1 MCRCSGHCCVGF
13 PVNMDSNDHIQMAAK
28 LSMWAKTYMASAR
41 GWFSDEMRYI
51 ADMIIPVKEV
61 VEPDGEGERH
71 YTRFNCKYFNSETRD
86 CLAYDQRPTMCS
98 RFPQYGDE
106 TKKCDID
113 GCTYNECG
121 CLTKVA
127 E

>member
-1 MCRCSGHCCVGF
+1 METNERLQLG
-13 PVNMDSNDHIQMAAK
+13 AR
-28 LSMWAKTYMASAR
+28 LSMWAKTRLGR
-41 GWFSDEMRYI
+41 GKGWISDEIRYI
-51 ADMIIPVKEV
+51 ADMIIPVEE
-61 VEPDGEGERH
+61 VEPDGEYGRF
-71 YTRFNCKYFNSETRD
+71 TRFNCKYFNSETRD
-86 CLAYDQRPTMCS
+86 CMAYDKRPGMCS
-98 RFPQYGDE
+98 KFPQYDDE